1 MRLWLLGSGSNGNAI
16 VVEHGSTRILIDA
29 GFGPR
34 VICGRLARV
43 GIAPESINALILTHE
58 HIDHVRGAR
67 ALVHKFHWPLY
78 ATRGTHLQV
87 RGFGGCRREIIE
99 PPTPVLIDDVMIE
112 GWRVSHDAAEPVA
125 YFITARDT
133 GERAVIAYDLGYVSS
148 GLAAACGHVD
158 ILVIE
163 SNHDE
168 GMLRAGPYPPRL
180 QARIAGPRGHL
191 SNRAAGILMRAA
203 AVGRARH
210 VVLAHISETNNT
222 PDVALGNARRT
233 LHSAAF
239 SGLLVAAPQEG
250 VCGPVG
256 SQPRR

>member
-1 MRLWLLGSGSNGNAI
+1 MRLWLLGSGSNGNAAVI
-16 VVEHGSTRILIDA
+16 EHGTTRVLIDA

-34 VICGRLARV
+34 VICARLARI
-43 GIAPESINALILTHE
+43 GIPPESINALVLTHE

-67 ALVHKFHWPLY
+67 ALVHRFQWPLY

-87 RGFGGCRREIIE
+87 RGFGGCVREIIE
-99 PPTPVLIDDVMIE
+99 PPTPVLIDELMVE

-191 SNRAAGILMRAA
+191 SNRAAGILMCEA
-203 AVGRARH
+203 AVRRTRS

-233 LHSAAF
+233 LNSAAF
-239 SGLLVAAPQEG
+239 TGLLVAAPQEG
-250 VCGPVG
+250 VCGPVET
-256 SQPRR
+256 QLRR